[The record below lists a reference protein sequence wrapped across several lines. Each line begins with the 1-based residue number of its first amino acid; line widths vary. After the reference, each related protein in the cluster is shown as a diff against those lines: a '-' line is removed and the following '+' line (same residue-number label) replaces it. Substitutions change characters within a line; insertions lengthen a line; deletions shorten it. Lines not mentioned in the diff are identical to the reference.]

1 MEEYFNEDGTR
12 TDLKLAVDYKAMG
25 DSQDLIDS
33 IVSGKKNALGEL
45 MVMSRESDDAK
56 KNRVQINYGY
66 LEFMR
71 AKTDW
76 KGNEDWTAIDKA
88 IKDGKAYV
96 G

>member
-33 IVSGKKNALGEL
+33 IVSEKKNALGEL
-45 MVMSRESDDAK
+45 MVMSRESDAAK

-76 KGNEDWTAIDKA
+76 KGNVIVT
-88 IKDGKAYV
+88 GKQ
-96 G
+96 

>member
-56 KNRVQINYGY
+56 KKRVQINYGY
-66 LEFMR
+66 LESMR

-76 KGNEDWTAIDKA
+76 KGNENWTAIDKA
-88 IKDGKAYV
+88 ITDGKAYV

>member
-12 TDLKLAVDYKAMG
+12 TDVKLALDYKAMG

-33 IVSGKKNALGEL
+33 IVSEKKDAEGVL
-45 MVMSRESDDAK
+45 MVMSRESDAAK
-56 KNRVQINYGY
+56 KKRVQVNYGY
-66 LEFMR
+66 LESMR

-88 IKDGKAYV
+88 ITDGKAYV

>member
-45 MVMSRESDDAK
+45 MVMSRESEDAK

-66 LEFMR
+66 LESMR

-88 IKDGKAYV
+88 ITDGKAYV